1 MEQIRS
7 RQAIREEG
15 ARAAREGKQG
25 SSNPHAEG
33 TDAREEWDRGFILAH
48 RTVHSRAAMARAAA

>member
-15 ARAAREGKQG
+15 AQAAHEGKQG

-33 TDAREEWDRGFILAH
+33 TEAREEWDRGFILAH
-48 RTVHSRAAMARAAA
+48 RSAHAHAMARAAA